1 MAASVV
7 ELARDLI
14 RLDTTNPPGNEHIAA
29 DALESVLRSAGVETQ
44 RFDST
49 PGRTN
54 LVARVKG
61 RGEAPPLLLQGHLD
75 VVTTVGQAW
84 SHPPF
89 AAEIAGGFLW
99 GRGALDMKG
108 GVAMIV
114 TAALRALGAGG
125 APGDLVLALVADEE
139 AGGIHGASWLVDEH
153 PELFAGVKHAIGEGG
168 GEAQHLGG
176 RTFYPVMV
184 CEKRG
189 CQMVAR
195 LRGPGGHGSIPMRG
209 GAMARLAEMIT
220 RLDSSSLPVHITT
233 PVRME
238 LEGMRD
244 ALDGPLKALLG
255 SMLDPELVDETLP
268 E

>member
-14 RLDTTNPPGNEHIAA
+14 RLDTTNPPG
-29 DALESVLRSAGVETQ
+29 
-44 RFDST
+44 
-49 PGRTN
+49 
-54 LVARVKG
+54 
-61 RGEAPPLLLQGHLD
+61 
-75 VVTTVGQAW
+75 
-84 SHPPF
+84 
-89 AAEIAGGFLW
+89 
-99 GRGALDMKG
+99 
-108 GVAMIV
+108 
-114 TAALRALGAGG
+114 
-125 APGDLVLALVADEE
+125 
-139 AGGIHGASWLVDEH
+139 DEH

-233 PVRME
+233 
-238 LEGMRD
+238 
-244 ALDGPLKALLG
+244 
-255 SMLDPELVDETLP
+255 
-268 E
+268 